1 MTNWTAVVLAAGG
14 GSRMR
19 SRIPK
24 IMHEVAGRPI
34 LSWVLQNARQ
44 AGVEDL
50 VVVLG
55 PATET
60 ARSIVPEPAVIVY
73 QPQARGTA
81 DAVHVAM
88 SRSALGQQILVL
100 NGDVPL
106 LRPDTLLS
114 LCRKHVACGATI
126 TFLTAFL
133 NDSAGL
139 GKVRRGPDGTPQAIL
154 EARDQPSQHEQPEVH
169 EINVGAYCFREDWLR
184 GHLSEITPNAAT
196 GELYLTDLIRL
207 AAEDAVRIETVTSDA
222 DEAHGINTRAE
233 LALAEG
239 IARQRIR
246 DRLLAEGVSMVDPKS
261 IFIDAD
267 VVIGR
272 DTVIQPNTHISGTTA
287 IGEDC
292 EIGPNTI
299 LRSSQIGNRC
309 RVFAS
314 VVEDAAVEDDVNIG
328 PFSHLRPGASI
339 GPGVELGNYAE
350 VKESRLG
357 PGTKMHHFSYVG
369 DATIGA
375 NVNIGAGAITCNF
388 DGEAKHRTVVGDD
401 AFVGSDTM
409 LVAPVTL
416 GDGARTGAGSVVTRD
431 VEAGTVV
438 VGVPARPF
446 RRPFVEKDD
455 GHGDS
460 GAAAGPLS

>member
-1 MTNWTAVVLAAGG
+1 MTNWTAIVLAGG
-14 GSRMR
+14 SGSRMR
-19 SRIPK
+19 SRTPK
-24 IMHEVAGRPI
+24 IMHLIAGRPI
-34 LSWVLQNARQ
+34 LNWVLRNTSQ
-44 AGVEDL
+44 AGLQDL
-50 VVVLG
+50 LVVLG

-60 ARSIVPEPAVIVY
+60 ARSIVAEPAAIVY
-73 QPQARGTA
+73 QPQPRGTA

-88 SRSALGQQILVL
+88 SRSAVAEQILVL

-106 LRPDTLLS
+106 LQPETLVS

-133 NDSAGL
+133 KDSGGL
-139 GKVRRGPDGTPQAIL
+139 GSVRRGPDGAPQAIL
-154 EARDQPSQHEQPEVH
+154 EARDQPGHREQPAMLEGH
-169 EINVGAYCFREDWLR
+169 EINVGAYCFRADWLR
-184 GHLSEITPNAAT
+184 AHLAEILPNTAT

-207 AAEDAVRIETVTSDA
+207 AADDGVRIETDVAGA
-222 DEAHGINTRAE
+222 DEARGINTRAE
-233 LALAEG
+233 LALAES

-246 DRLLAEGVSMVDPKS
+246 DRVLAEGVSMVDPGS
-261 IFIDAD
+261 TFIDAD
-267 VVIGR
+267 VVVGR
-272 DTVIQPNTHISGTTA
+272 DTVIQPNTHIWGTTA

-299 LRSSQIGNRC
+299 LSSSKIGNRC

-314 VVEDAAVEDDVNIG
+314 VVEGAAVEDDVRIG

-350 VKESRLG
+350 VKQSRLG

-388 DGEAKHRTVVGDD
+388 DGQSKHRTVVGND

-431 VEAGTVV
+431 VEAGMIVL
-438 VGVPARPF
+438 GVPARPF
-446 RRPFVEKDD
+446 RRPSVDKDGGLVD
-455 GHGDS
+455 NS
-460 GAAAGPLS
+460 AAET